1 MRAKY
6 RRILC
11 LLGVI
16 TIVGLIIG
24 NTELFYNTTTAKDRS
39 HQTSNKNSEVE
50 AKAEYTATKE
60 EVEDIE
66 FETKTVDDNTIEYG
80 QAIVKTEGVRGE
92 KTFIYDITYKGDK
105 EISRKLIKEEVTK
118 QPIARI
124 IARGIRVVW
133 HCVDATS
140 YNKNPYDDNR
150 CTNSTGEVRY
160 VSDSQSR
167 ILDPSYTPGKAGH
180 YWYNSR

>member
-24 NTELFYNTTTAKDRS
+24 NTGLFYNTTIAKDKS

-50 AKAEYTATKE
+50 AKTEHTATKE

-80 QAIVKTEGVRGE
+80 QAIVRTEGVRGE
-92 KTFIYDITYKGDK
+92 KTYIYDITYKGDK

-150 CTNSTGEVRY
+150 CTSSTGEVRY

-167 ILDPSYTPGKAGH
+167 ILDPSYTPGKTGH